1 MKSIMMYIWTYIQ
14 EGRAS
19 KMYTEKWSF
28 VGQDGKVHLT
38 QIRHSCDRNQMDD
51 FYSRE
56 QKMFDDNATNVKF
69 PGRSHIRITRA
80 I

>member
-1 MKSIMMYIWTYIQ
+1 
-14 EGRAS
+14 
-19 KMYTEKWSF
+19 MYTEKWSF

-38 QIRHSCDRNQMDD
+38 QIRVSRDRDQMDE
-51 FYSRE
+51 FYLRE
-56 QKMFDDNATNVKF
+56 QKFFDDDPINVKF